1 MSRRA
6 LLRVM
11 LAAAA
16 VPMLGALI
24 VRRSRPAAAAS
35 TSVGTWAWFPLP
47 GAGLEVCLTEQ
58 RDPRKVSVTWTAAG
72 VVTVFGV
79 TVTAGPTS
87 VTAVIGTRSLSVRRI
102 LT

>member
-24 VRRSRPAAAAS
+24 VRKSRPAAAA
-35 TSVGTWAWFPLP
+35 A
-47 GAGLEVCLTEQ
+47 AA
-58 RDPRKVSVTWTAAG
+58 AAG
-72 VVTVFGV
+72 AVTAFGA

-87 VTAVIGTRSLSVRRI
+87 VTVIIGTRSLSVRRI